1 MKVITLEEIKENINI
16 NEVLSELKKSFIY
29 YSEKKIICAP
39 ITQTHFPEKNADIHI
54 KSGYLK
60 DDKYYYIKIAAGFP
74 ENYLKNISP
83 SQGVIIA
90 LNTTTGIPEILFN
103 DNGFITDTRTA
114 LSASLCAQFFGDKE
128 IQSVGIMGCGI
139 QAYLNA
145 KYLKFIFP
153 CLKNLFIYGRNY
165 SNLEKSYE
173 KFNDLGYTVNLT
185 ANANNVLMNNKLI
198 ICTTSA
204 KVPYLFRDNI
214 IPGTLII
221 ALGADDGIKQELC
234 PSVLLQAK
242 NIFVDSSHQCLQYGE
257 LSHAVKLYPKIQD
270 NILELGDIFSK
281 NEAYISSESYS
292 VIDLTGLAA
301 QDIMLS
307 RYIINKL

>member
-90 LNTTTGIPEILFN
+90 LNTATGIPEILFN

-153 CLKNLFIYGRNY
+153 ELKKLYIYGRNI
-165 SNLEKSYE
+165 EKLKNIQQ
-173 KFNDLGYTVNLT
+173 KFVDLGCAVNLT
-185 ANANNVLMNNKLI
+185 DDPNVVLINNKII
-198 ICTTSA
+198 ICTTSS
-204 KVPYLFRDNI
+204 KEPYLFPEHI
-214 IPGTLII
+214 IPGTVII
-221 ALGADDGIKQELC
+221 ALGADDGIKQELSS
-234 PSVLLQAK
+234 SVIFQAK
-242 NIFVDSSHQCLQYGE
+242 NVFVDSLDQCLKYGE
-257 LSHAVKLYPKIQD
+257 LRHVVKQKPEIQSKV
-270 NILELGDIFSK
+270 LELGDIFAK